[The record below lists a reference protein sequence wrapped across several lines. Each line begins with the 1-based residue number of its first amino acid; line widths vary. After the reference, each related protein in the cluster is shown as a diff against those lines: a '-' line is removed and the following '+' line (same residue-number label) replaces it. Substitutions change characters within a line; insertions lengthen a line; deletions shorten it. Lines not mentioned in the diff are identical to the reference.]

1 MRDQPGQPIAQR
13 MDISTVA
20 EVGANGIAPAAL
32 ALAADRVIGTTVV
45 APMASWHEPE
55 PFFRE

>member
-20 EVGANGIAPAAL
+20 EAGVNGIAPTAL

-45 APMASWHEPE
+45 APMASWHEPAT
-55 PFFRE
+55 PS